1 MIDENLARLSAHR
14 RNIDRYLELL
24 KMPLATNE
32 RKFVERRLAEEE
44 ASLRYLAV
52 GASPKELVRTKHA
65 AP

>member
-14 RNIDRYLELL
+14 QNIDRYRELL
-24 KMPLATNE
+24 ETPLALAE
-32 RKFVERRLAEEE
+32 REFVERRLAEEE

-52 GASPKELVRTKHA
+52 GASPKELVRTKNA